1 MTAPSGEEDI
11 EENKKVL
18 KTVFLLSFCG
28 GSLKKR
34 ALTH

>member
-18 KTVFLLSFCG
+18 KTVFLLCLFAAAASRKG
-28 GSLKKR
+28 
-34 ALTH
+34 H